1 MWFGSEQMLAAARW
15 VLVRTHRVSG
25 SVGAAGR
32 SLWRNNGILSLGPS
46 LSAGGD
52 KGAFLLLDFCSR

>member
-1 MWFGSEQMLAAARW
+1 MLAAARW

-52 KGAFLLLDFCSR
+52 KGAFPLLDFCSR